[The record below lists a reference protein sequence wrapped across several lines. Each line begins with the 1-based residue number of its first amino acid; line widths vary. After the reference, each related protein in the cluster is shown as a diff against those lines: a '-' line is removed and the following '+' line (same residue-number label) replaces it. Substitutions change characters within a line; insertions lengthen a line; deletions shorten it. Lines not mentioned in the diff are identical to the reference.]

1 MRSDRVIGEATYNFW
16 DIPRHRSEYIVPSAL
31 LSITL
36 NTFSIDVQIDLQ
48 DPVKSRV
55 SGKIT
60 LCLKV
65 AAAVTFSAGPVSG
78 LDLQSLYSIRQ
89 MTKIVESLSGEGS
102 NKLSPVWLRFIKSLD
117 TVASNA
123 QKIGE
128 VRKYLSPRLNSQ
140 VYMNDNSSIHQSRS
154 PWER

>member
-1 MRSDRVIGEATYNFW
+1 MRSDLVPITYSLNT
-16 DIPRHRSEYIVPSAL
+16 IL
-31 LSITL
+31 NKLSIE
-36 NTFSIDVQIDLQ
+36 VQIDLQ